1 MRSDDIRLAARLL
14 IRVLKGESLE
24 SALAVA
30 GAALTSS
37 RIRAWVYGVC
47 RHYFSISEQLAN
59 LCATPLP
66 KLDRE
71 VFAVLLLGVY
81 QLTHTDAKSHA
92 VVSESVEA
100 IRRLRKQSAA
110 ALVNAILRKVD
121 RDFKPSSVR
130 GKYELPDWL
139 IERLKKAYGGK
150 FVDDTVRHLNHQMP
164 QCLRVNQHRISA
176 KDFHAVL
183 RKQNIAFTT
192 LRQDSTVRLCTP
204 QPSHSIPGYAEGWF
218 AVQDA
223 SAQLAVRELD
233 IQPKLRVLDACAA
246 PGNKAFQLLEHDIE
260 LTAID
265 INPARSAWCEGEGKR
280 LGLPLTIHEGDAT
293 TQGWWDE
300 RPFDRILLDA
310 PCSATG
316 TIGRH
321 PDVKLH
327 RESEQIA
334 VLQERQVQLLSNL
347 WQLLAPDGVL
357 VYATCS
363 LLPEEND
370 EVIAQLHRSNADV
383 QLESNEVDASERPL
397 IIPQEFGSQILPDP
411 EWGDGF
417 YFAKLRK
424 TDFSS

>member
-1 MRSDDIRLAARLL
+1 MRSDDIHLAARLL

-30 GAALTSS
+30 GTALTSA

-59 LCATPLP
+59 LCAAPLP

-110 ALVNAILRKVD
+110 VLVNAILRKVD
-121 RDFKPSSVR
+121 RDFKPLSVS

-139 IERLKKAYGGK
+139 IERLSDAYSAK
-150 FVDDTVRHLNHQMP
+150 FVHDIARRLNNQMP

-176 KDFHAVL
+176 NDFHAAL
-183 RKQNIAFTT
+183 RSQNIAFTT

-204 QPSHSIPGYAEGWF
+204 QPTHSIPGYSEGWF

-223 SAQLAVRELD
+223 SAQLAVRELE
-233 IQPKLRVLDACAA
+233 IHPKLRVLDACAA

-280 LGLPLTIHEGDAT
+280 LGLPLTILEGDAT
-293 TQGWWDE
+293 TQGWWDG

-334 VLQERQVQLLSNL
+334 ALQERQVRLLSNL
-347 WQLLAPDGVL
+347 WQLLLPDGVL

-397 IIPQEFGSQILPDP
+397 IIPQEFGVQIFPDP

-424 TDFSS
+424 TASSS